1 MEQKDKFAL
10 RWDNYEKTIVEV
22 FQKIRGDYDFYD
34 CTLVCNGIKI
44 NAHRYPGQFVILI
57 FWFRFLEF

>member
-22 FQKIRGDYDFYD
+22 FQKIRGDHHFYD

-44 NAHRYPGQFVILI
+44 NAHRYPKQSVILI
-57 FWFRFLEF
+57 FRFLEF